1 MNKKA
6 KLSLSFLLLSTNFI
20 LGSCLNLLYTYPI
33 LRPDQYRNE
42 IMFVN
47 TIGREKSATLLINKT
62 IYSFSIGNVPQAMDT
77 IKYTLVSEDTEGI
90 FPKNIDHWY
99 ANWSLQKDSETGV
112 QQLVVTVQD
121 DFIEY
126 YVGYKLILNR
136 VSE

>member
-1 MNKKA
+1 MKF
-6 KLSLSFLLLSTNFI
+6 LILFSSLSFIFPLT
-20 LGSCLNLLYTYPI
+20 SCLNLLYTYPI

-62 IYSFSIGNVPQAMDT
+62 MYYFNIGNVPQAMDT

-126 YVGYKLILNR
+126 YVGYELILNR

>member
-1 MNKKA
+1 
-6 KLSLSFLLLSTNFI
+6 
-20 LGSCLNLLYTYPI
+20 
-33 LRPDQYRNE
+33 
-42 IMFVN
+42 
-47 TIGREKSATLLINKT
+47 
-62 IYSFSIGNVPQAMDT
+62 MDT

>member
-1 MNKKA
+1 MIF
-6 KLSLSFLLLSTNFI
+6 LILFSSLSFIFPLT
-20 LGSCLNLLYTYPI
+20 SCLNLLYTYPI

-47 TIGREKSATLLINKT
+47 TIGREKSATLLINET
-62 IYSFSIGNVPQAMDT
+62 MYFFNIRNVPQAMDT